1 MRFRL
6 FDVMQ
11 VSNYRV
17 LKPEKVIGEVEQ
29 DGVKMGWKKIY
40 VFCIKFLCP
49 IAIAVIL
56 LYSMITGTTVS

>member
-6 FDVMQ
+6 FEVMQ

-17 LKPEKVIGEVEQ
+17 EQ
-29 DGVKMGWKKIY
+29 EGVKMGWKKLY